1 MNLVALQRNVE
12 RWGVLQQNAKLADD
26 RFERIGHF
34 GFNSVTSLWV
44 RAIFP
49 DPRYLRERV

>member
-49 DPRYLRERV
+49 DPR